1 MFTGS
6 VLKQNG
12 IIENGIVYFDFLII
26 SNGIT
31 QYINSFYSPTNEN
44 REIIFI
50 TILDQYGVTR
60 YQVSN
65 TEI

>member
-6 VLKQNG
+6 DLKQNG
-12 IIENGIVYFDFLII
+12 IILHGIVYFDLLII

-31 QYINSFYSPTNEN
+31 EYINTMYSLTNEN